1 MARKSYHVTKS
12 TTGWKVKGAANSRA
26 SATAK
31 TKAAAVSKAKSLAK
45 AAPKGQ
51 VVIHGKNGRIQTEHT
66 YGGDPNPPK
75 G

>member
-1 MARKSYHVTKS
+1 MARKSYHVTKGTS
-12 TTGWKVKGAANSRA
+12 RWKVKGAGNSKA
-26 SATAK
+26 SATAN

-45 AAPKGQ
+45 AVPKGQ

-66 YGGDPNPPK
+66 YVGDHHPPK